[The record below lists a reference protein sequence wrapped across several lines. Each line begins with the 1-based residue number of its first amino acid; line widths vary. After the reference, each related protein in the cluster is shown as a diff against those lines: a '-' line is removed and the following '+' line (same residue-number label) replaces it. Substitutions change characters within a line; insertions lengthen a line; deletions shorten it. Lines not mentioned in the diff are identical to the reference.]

1 MLLYVDVCSA
11 RARYSRPG
19 RRRRH
24 AFRGRRAFRN
34 AERSRTRRPSR
45 RRAFCNAPAFQN
57 VWLSGTR
64 RSSGRRAFQNVRR
77 SRRRRRSRRARVL
90 EGAPSGTRRPSRR
103 RRPSRKPDPMCHVLI
118 AEFKATLSMWRA
130 SDGKRPKPMK
140 GKRPPKFLVKRH
152 LLDHPVQTLCTLAS
166 ARARPREPGQRKIT
180 LSTCPPYAYLTPCV
194 PLSMLVPAA
203 PRGSIGPRVLSGY
216 RCAREPRHGTGKS
229 AFSARGKIADS
240 RCEQ

>member
-1 MLLYVDVCSA
+1 MEPHWLLVI
-11 RARYSRPG
+11 RITQLLFI
-19 RRRRH
+19 RH
-24 AFRGRRAFRN
+24 VSVIRKKTMEAGLGRRA
-34 AERSRTRRPSR
+34 AAAPVAGTGACGGARP
-45 RRAFCNAPAFQN
+45 RALGLKRLAR
-57 VWLSGTR
+57 R
-64 RSSGRRAFQNVRR
+64 RSSRTKEIGASAR
-77 SRRRRRSRRARVL
+77 SAESRLHTPA
-90 EGAPSGTRRPSRR
+90 
-103 RRPSRKPDPMCHVLI
+103 PDPRHHPITQTCRLI
-118 AEFKATLSMWRA
+118 AELATLSMWRA

-140 GKRPPKFLVKRH
+140 GNRPPKFLVKRH

-203 PRGSIGPRVLSGY
+203 PRGSIGPRVLSGH